1 MRISGGPNCSRSCP
15 AVVGGQGVVVPA
27 VIAAGAGRAQLRHP
41 ALHVLREP
49 VTAGC
54 AGNIGTVGLPVTL
67 VLDPQGRIAY
77 RRLGEMRPADIVAA
91 LARLGVKVTTQQLA
105 AR

>member
-1 MRISGGPNCSRSCP
+1 MPRLQRAYTVAGQRVLFLGVDTRDTTASARSFLA
-15 AVVGGQGVVVPA
+15 AVQVTYSQA
-27 VIAAGAGRAQLRHP
+27 VDRDGK
-41 ALHVLREP
+41 V
-49 VTAGC
+49 